1 MINVLRYLLFIEY
14 LNPQELQKLYKLK
27 DKFVGDIKF
36 NEINDFVLKNIKKAT
51 DKALK
56 NKNTKKD
63 ELKASIK
70 ILGGIFNTQLINDT
84 LDQICDKKLG
94 AHEEIRHHDCASF
107 MLEFNGK
114 LRFKK
119 GDKIIDFIDYKG
131 DEITDILIDDG
142 FSLDFNSFSIS
153 TTPWAL
159 QNINKLTN
167 IKYEEFL
174 KLSDEIK
181 EKISTIKQNNLVDFY
196 KDLINIIVEFIPIN
210 GDKLRI
216 ELNLYTKDKQNE
228 PFLNSFF
235 IQDIYKILK
244 LYENNA
250 NDELLDKYLNTNEN
264 ENKFNLRD
272 EEKLFEVFEKYVNNM
287 SISAFPSTYA
297 LMFSQQFAV
306 NEILKRFH
314 KQKGEFYS
322 VNGPPG
328 TGKTTL
334 LKDIIA
340 GVITQRAIEIA
351 KLDFT
356 DIFSSTKNGVYCLN
370 PNLKGYEMIIASNNN
385 GAVENVSKEIPEI
398 SSIDEKY
405 LDKTDYFKEIATRVL
420 SKNYENENK
429 GWGLLSAALGNS
441 SNLNSFVFNALN
453 AKTPEC
459 DVHICHLDK
468 KGKNIDGLV
477 DYITKNRADFKIATN
492 EFINAYNKVQN
503 LLNKNLKKQKEA
515 LNNIYKARELQDK
528 ISKTELNNQS
538 LQKQIDGLYLAIK
551 EYELRKNHLKIP
563 IQPSFFHTL
572 FRTKVYK
579 MYIQDKQNYDD
590 EYQKYTDDIIGCT
603 LESEKLKNKLNEE
616 SNKYSSLKLDLKK
629 VEKDANDGC
638 KYIYDNFLSDEIK
651 KEKSSFFMSENGEKT
666 ELFEARVELF
676 LKALN
681 LHKAAILSNSEKFV
695 SNLKKLREIFK
706 KESTSKL
713 DSVDMLNLWQ
723 TLFFVVPTIS
733 STYASFATCF
743 KDIGQNELGIL
754 LSDESGQAAIT
765 NAIGALY
772 RVKNAVVVGDPL
784 QLEPVVTLT
793 NDINNKLLELFGVE
807 NEFNIKTTSMQIR
820 ADKTEKY
827 GTYINQSGSKIWLGS
842 PLRVHNRCDN
852 PMFSVANKIAYDG
865 IMIWGKDKNKGLGL
879 KSTWIDIQDEE
890 WEGNCNLAEIRA
902 LRELLD
908 EYKDHHKDIGI
919 ISPFADNAKYIKDM
933 VKDDYKNISLGKVGT
948 IHTMQGKEAK
958 VIILILGGSSDSA
971 RVWAASKPN
980 LLNVALTRAKEYI
993 YIIGNKEKYLKLP
1006 YFEDL
1011 ADI

>member
-14 LNPQELQKLYKLK
+14 LNPQELQKLNKFK
-27 DKFVGDIKF
+27 DKFLDDVDINK
-36 NEINDFVLKNIKKAT
+36 INDFISEKIQVAINEV
-51 DKALK
+51 LK

-70 ILGGIFNTQLINDT
+70 IFGGIFNTKLINDT
-84 LDQICDKKLG
+84 LDKICDKKLDEYEDIK
-94 AHEEIRHHDCASF
+94 HKDCASF
-107 MLEFNGK
+107 TLEFNGK

-119 GDKIIDFIDYKG
+119 DDEIIDFIDYKG
-131 DEITDILIDDG
+131 DEFTDILIDDS
-142 FSLDFNSFSIS
+142 FSLDLSSFGIS

-159 QNINKLTN
+159 QNIKNLTN

-196 KDLINIIVEFIPIN
+196 KDLNKIIAEFIPIN
-210 GDKLRI
+210 DDKLRI
-216 ELNLYTKDKQNE
+216 ELNLYTKDRQNE

-235 IQDIYKILK
+235 IQDIYNILK

-250 NDELLDKYLNTNEN
+250 NDELLDKYFSTNEN
-264 ENKFNLRD
+264 ENKFDLRD

-306 NEILKRFH
+306 NEILKRFN

-351 KLDFT
+351 KLDKN
-356 DIFSSTKNGVYCLN
+356 DIFSTTTKNGIHCLN
-370 PNLKGYEMIIASNNN
+370 SNLKGYEMIVASSNN

-398 SSIDEKY
+398 SSIDKKY
-405 LDKTDYFKEIATRVL
+405 LDKTDYFKEIATRIL
-420 SKNYENENK
+420 SKNYESENK
-429 GWGLLSAALGNS
+429 GWGLISATLGSS
-441 SNLNSFVFNALN
+441 SNIGNFMFNALN
-453 AKTPEC
+453 KTNLVKNKIIDEKY
-459 DVHICHLDK
+459 LDEK
-468 KGKNIDGLV
+468 AEKVLGLI
-477 DYITKNRADFKIATN
+477 DYIAIYCVDFEKSKASFN
-492 EFINAYNKVQN
+492 SSLAKQNNHYINATKEI
-503 LLNKNLKKQKEA
+503 KNAFKF
-515 LNNIYKARELQDK
+515 
-528 ISKTELNNQS
+528 
-538 LQKQIDGLYLAIK
+538 IK
-551 EYELRKNHLKIP
+551 EQGDNEIYT
-563 IQPSFFHTL
+563 SGA
-572 FRTKVYK
+572 K
-579 MYIQDKQNYDD
+579 MYI
-590 EYQKYTDDIIGCT
+590 
-603 LESEKLKNKLNEE
+603 
-616 SNKYSSLKLDLKK
+616 SSLL
-629 VEKDANDGC
+629 NDE
-638 KYIYDNFLSDEIK
+638 NK

-695 SNLKKLREIFK
+695 KNLSELRKLFNK
-706 KESTSKL
+706 DYSSKL
-713 DSVDMLNLWQ
+713 DRVDILNLWQ
-723 TLFFVVPTIS
+723 TLFFVVPVIS

-793 NDINNKLLELFGVE
+793 NDINNKLLELFGVG

-820 ADKTEKY
+820 ADKTEY
-827 GTYINQSGSKIWLGS
+827 FGTYINQSGSKIWLGS

-852 PMFSVANKIAYDG
+852 PMFNVANKIAYDG
-865 IMIWGKDKNKGLGL
+865 MMIWGKAKNKDSLGL

-890 WEGNCNLAEIRA
+890 WSGNCNLAEIRA

-908 EYKDHHKDIGI
+908 ELKNHHKDIGI
-919 ISPFADNAKYIKDM
+919 ISPFADNAKYIKAM
-933 VKDDYKNISLGKVGT
+933 VKNDYKNISRSKVGT

-958 VIILILGGSSDSA
+958 VIIFVLGGNSDGA
-971 RVWAASKPN
+971 RIWAASKPN

-993 YIIGNKEKYLKLP
+993 YIIGNREKYLKLS

-1011 ADI
+1011 INV